1 MPRKIDRKAF
11 KDQLM
16 VKARDFAKSG
26 SCIGWRDVVRK
37 FEGNDEATLRI
48 WLTVRDMDELDRL
61 CDEAREKVSK
71 GTR

>member
-1 MPRKIDRKAF
+1 M
-11 KDQLM
+11 
-16 VKARDFAKSG
+16 AR
-26 SCIGWRDVVRK
+26 RK

-61 CDEAREKVSK
+61 CDEARQKISK